1 MTQWSVRYSFWVGTV
16 HNTYVQYHYIYTWT
30 VHIIT
35 DSLATDC
42 VSMDSVQYCTADK
55 YSWSVGA

>member
-16 HNTYVQYHYIYTWT
+16 QYHYMYTWT

-35 DSLATDC
+35 DSLATDS
-42 VSMDSVQYCTADK
+42 VSMGSVQYCTADK
-55 YSWSVGA
+55 YSWSVVA